1 MGKLFPAWQGNLFVS
16 ALAGKALVRLVL
28 KDDRVIAEQRLLTEL
43 NARIRAVNEGPD
55 GALYVMT
62 DGNDGKILR
71 LVPKTAAASPGVVE
85 PGDAVERELIASVQ
99 RYNDAQVKRD
109 RRMLEALWA
118 DDYLYTHSNGA
129 VMNKAQDIADT
140 MSGDMTWTAA
150 RLDGLKV
157 RVYGDVGI
165 VTGRLTMEGTAKQY
179 ASGAR
184 RFTDIFVRRDG
195 RWQLVG
201 GQTTLPPAK

>member
-1 MGKLFPAWQGNLFVS
+1 MKRTVA
-16 ALAGKALVRLVL
+16 AALVVL
-28 KDDRVIAEQRLLTEL
+28 AVVFSG
-43 NARIRAVNEGPD
+43 ARAGSQP
-55 GALYVMT
+55 
-62 DGNDGKILR
+62 
-71 LVPKTAAASPGVVE
+71 AAPAN
-85 PGDAVERELIASVQ
+85 AVERELMDLVQ

-109 RRMLEALWA
+109 RRTLELLWA

-129 VMNKAQDIADT
+129 VMTKAQDIADT

-150 RLDGLKV
+150 RLDDMKV
-157 RVYGDVGI
+157 RVFGDAGI

-184 RFTDIFVRRDG
+184 RFTDIFVRRNG

-201 GQTTLPPAK
+201 GQTTLPPK